1 MTKSLPPFLKLLLI
15 GLVSTKIAASF
26 CFFTGFDFHSAVFH
40 LHQLAH
46 AEDNKHEDV
55 KKVDEH
61 QPNGKSEEK
70 HADSKKTDENKQ
82 HGETEEK
89 PSAETAAPEP
99 EKENPAV
106 AETKIILQSLEK
118 KRLFLQ
124 QEEIRIGEEKKQ
136 IEALKEEMEESVQ
149 NLSKI
154 NKQIEEKLK
163 LIEKK
168 ETEKE
173 RLKRESKEKKL
184 KQLLKIYTSMKPKD
198 VGLIINKLDFEDA
211 LTIFLMMKG
220 DQAAKILTYVNTE
233 LAVKISEQLIN
244 EKNHAQTK

>member
-1 MTKSLPPFLKLLLI
+1 MTKLLQPFLKFLLI
-15 GLVSTKIAASF
+15 GLVATKVTTSF
-26 CFFTGFDFHSAVFH
+26 CLLTGFNFDSAVFH
-40 LHQLAH
+40 LQQLAH
-46 AEDNKHEDV
+46 AEDKKHEEAN
-55 KKVDEH
+55 KVDEH
-61 QPNGKSEEK
+61 KQPLKTEEK
-70 HADSKKTDENKQ
+70 QEDSKKTDEPKK
-82 HGETEEK
+82 HGEKEEK
-89 PSAETAAPEP
+89 PPTETAAPEP

-106 AETKIILQSLEK
+106 AETKIMLESLEK

-136 IEALKEEMEESVQ
+136 IEALKEEMEENVQ

-184 KQLLKIYTSMKPKD
+184 KQLLKIYSSMKPKD
-198 VGLIINKLDFEDA
+198 VGLIINKLEFEDA

-244 EKNHAQTK
+244 EKNRAQTK